1 MENQKSRWIGLF
13 GILAIGAMVLDF
25 ASAAMHG
32 AKAAGSKR
40 PPIEYFPVPGT
51 NAPPYTPAI
60 RVGDV
65 LYVTIQLGTGP
76 GGKVPETTEAQAHA
90 TMDNLA
96 AVLKRS
102 GSSMD
107 NVFKC
112 AVIIADQSKWDAFNT
127 VYRTYFKPGK
137 LPVRSAFGT
146 TSLHLGAPM
155 GIECEAYSPET

>member
-1 MENQKSRWIGLF
+1 MQNRLLGIFGL
-13 GILAIGAMVLDF
+13 GAALGAAVTLGVV
-25 ASAAMHG
+25 ASHG
-32 AKAAGSKR
+32 AQAEGAKR
-40 PPIEYFPVPGT
+40 PPIEYFPVEGT

-65 LYVTIQLGTGP
+65 VYATIQIATAP
-76 GGKVPETTEAQAHA
+76 GGMPTTTEAQAKA

-96 AVLKRS
+96 AVLKRAGTS
-102 GSSMD
+102 ID

-112 AVIIADQSKWDAFNT
+112 TVIVADLAKWDDFNK

-146 TSLHLGAPM
+146 TGLHLNSPM
-155 GIECEAYSPET
+155 GVECEAYSPAT